1 MKEEQKK
8 QILEMN
14 EKQKKRIED
23 LKKEQKDVSI
33 SKVTTEDWERI
44 KEHADLKTSSLN
56 FKIQFV
62 VERDV
67 VPFYWDEGKPENQQC
82 DEYMSHLASIINLPE
97 TMEWYNAQNE
107 KNFLTVLYNDLLPF
121 GIRGTTDVA
130 IIDKTYIRDNI
141 HSSGIRLVM
150 ELKKKVIK
158 SNIYQAA
165 VELIVADLHSNFNIM
180 AVITDL
186 NDRWEFFWLKA
197 RKIHTYTSTS
207 KEEAVFI
214 IENVLN
220 PNIDVLDNNGVKKF
234 DFPMEDRDK
243 LPHVSS
249 QNYDVAN
256 LNDVADVM
264 SEEEI
269 RHWEVKHALRDFFAM
284 PSAQSVLLAD
294 TNINDKLPFYT

>member
-1 MKEEQKK
+1 
-8 QILEMN
+8 
-14 EKQKKRIED
+14 
-23 LKKEQKDVSI
+23 
-33 SKVTTEDWERI
+33 
-44 KEHADLKTSSLN
+44 
-56 FKIQFV
+56 
-62 VERDV
+62 
-67 VPFYWDEGKPENQQC
+67 
-82 DEYMSHLASIINLPE
+82 
-97 TMEWYNAQNE
+97 
-107 KNFLTVLYNDLLPF
+107 
-121 GIRGTTDVA
+121 
-130 IIDKTYIRDNI
+130 
-141 HSSGIRLVM
+141 
-150 ELKKKVIK
+150 
-158 SNIYQAA
+158 
-165 VELIVADLHSNFNIM
+165 M

-186 NDRWEFFWLKA
+186 NDKWEFFWLKA

-220 PNIDVLDNNGVKKF
+220 PNIDVLDNEGVKKF